1 MNFRPAI
8 DAQMAHRQILESA
21 IIGGHYVLAF
31 NDKLGISVS
40 PEVQAAPDHLMKML
54 NSAVLDGHEIRYA
67 DYEPALGAICGQAF
81 KNWNPKLD
89 LPESQVAQALNRV
102 ESMGWQI
109 DNESKNGRPSAKI
122 ADIGARVARLQNDV
136 LSVKVDTLTPYQR
149 LIHTGSVRASSVA
162 IEMSNDIKKSLKDN
176 AKNGQQAPAKQLP
189 TLNTEFVSGSAL
201 SAWSKSVA
209 NLWLLPTDK
218 EILLK
223 GLDDAE
229 QNDRVRKEAVDSIVS
244 QWKSEN
250 PWIPT
255 QWLQH
260 SVTSILGSS
269 ISSKMETIGQSSLD
283 AVKEILEEA
292 YLYQE
297 SRQQPKQEVD
307 SVQKA
312 ELAKA
317 LKHLEATVES
327 VGRTANLGGEI
338 GGNISRL
345 LQEAKLLTDKLG
357 QGPEPAPI
365 SDNGQ
370 TLSPE

>member
-1 MNFRPAI
+1 
-8 DAQMAHRQILESA
+8 
-21 IIGGHYVLAF
+21 
-31 NDKLGISVS
+31 
-40 PEVQAAPDHLMKML
+40 
-54 NSAVLDGHEIRYA
+54 
-67 DYEPALGAICGQAF
+67 LGAICGQAF

-89 LPESQVAQALNRV
+89 LLESQVAQALNRV

-357 QGPEPAPI
+357 QRPEPAPI